1 MTFSLDHAVIAVSDL
16 EHAVSGYETL
26 GFTVLRGGEHPR
38 RGSVNA
44 LIVFQDGT
52 YFELIA
58 FPKPVPGFRWWE
70 VLQKAGP
77 GFVDFAVRPANME
90 RDLDEAKARGFEA
103 GPIEPGG
110 RVTPEGKRAEWQ
122 TARPATG
129 DLPFFCGDISPRS
142 LRVPEGPVR
151 EHANGALGIAKITI
165 AVRDLSRSSQRY
177 RTLLPQGAVQGEKG
191 PAVHFLCEPGM
202 IELREPQRDAPD
214 AAELAAHLDKR
225 GEGPFAISLRS
236 ARRTDDPGPALTQG
250 ARLRFVSAA
259 NPYL

>member
-1 MTFSLDHAVIAVSDL
+1 MAFSLDHAVIAVSDL
-16 EHAVSGYETL
+16 DRAISGYEKL

-77 GFVDFAVRPANME
+77 GFADFALLPANME
-90 RDLDEAKARGFEA
+90 RDLEEARARGFEA

-122 TARPATG
+122 TARPLAG
-129 DLPFFCGDISPRS
+129 DLPFLCGDISPRP
-142 LRVPEGPVR
+142 LRVPEGKVR
-151 EHANGALGIAKITI
+151 EHANGVLGIAKIVI
-165 AVRDLSRSSQRY
+165 AVRDLTRSSGRY
-177 RTLLPQGAVQGEKG
+177 NALLPQSAVQGG
-191 PAVHFLCEPGM
+191 NGSAAHFLCEPGL
-202 IELREPQRDAPD
+202 IELREPQKGSPD

-225 GEGPFAISLRS
+225 GEGPFAISLRHAES
-236 ARRTDDPGPALTQG
+236 SDDLDPALTQN

-259 NPYL
+259 HPYL

>member
-1 MTFSLDHAVIAVSDL
+1 MTFSLDHAVIAVRDL
-16 EHAVSGYETL
+16 DQAISGYEKL

-77 GFVDFAVRPANME
+77 GFIDFALLPANME
-90 RDLDEAKARGFEA
+90 SDLEEAKARGFQS

-110 RVTPEGKRAEWQ
+110 RVTAEGKRAEWQ
-122 TARPATG
+122 TARPPAS
-129 DLPFFCGDISPRS
+129 DLPFLCGDISPRP
-142 LRVPEGPVR
+142 LRVPEGAVR
-151 EHANGALGIAKITI
+151 DHANGALGIAKIVI
-165 AVRDLSRSSQRY
+165 AVSNLAKSTARY
-177 RTLLPQGAVQGEKG
+177 RALLPQGAVQGENG
-191 PAVHFLCEPGM
+191 SAARFLCEPGM
-202 IELREPQRDAPD
+202 IELREPKRGAPE

-225 GEGPFAISLRS
+225 GEGPFLISLRAAQGS
-236 ARRTDDPGPALTQG
+236 GYLDPAMTQG
-250 ARLRFVSAA
+250 AKLRFVSAA

>member
-1 MTFSLDHAVIAVSDL
+1 MAFSLDHAVIAVSDL
-16 EHAVSGYETL
+16 DRAASGYEKL

-52 YFELIA
+52 YFELID

-77 GFVDFAVRPANME
+77 GLVDFAVLPANME
-90 RDLDEAKARGFEA
+90 RDLEEAKARGFEA

-122 TARPATG
+122 TARPLTG
-129 DLPFFCGDISPRS
+129 DLPFLCGDISPRP

-151 EHANGALGIAKITI
+151 DHANGVLGVAKIVI
-165 AVRDLSRSSQRY
+165 AVRDLARSSQRY
-177 RTLLPQGAVQGEKG
+177 QALLPQSAVQGENR
-191 PAVHFLCEPGM
+191 PAALFLCEPGM
-202 IELREPQRDAPD
+202 VELRAPERGTRDS
-214 AAELAAHLDKR
+214 AELAAHLEKR
-225 GEGPFAISLRS
+225 GEGPFAISLRAAQMS
-236 ARRTDDPGPALTQG
+236 EYLDPALTQG
-250 ARLRFVSAA
+250 AKLRFVSTA